1 MSGKFLQC
9 LFQGSLVSETTC
21 SLGFE
26 LSLPRVRFDVLFGR
40 IVHTDLAARL
50 CSQVGVGASSVR
62 CAAPAPPD
70 IRVDTDCAFRDV
82 KAGEGLH
89 DVSGSL

>member
-1 MSGKFLQC
+1 MSGKSLHC
-9 LFQGSLVSETTC
+9 LFQGSLASEMTC
-21 SLGFE
+21 ALGFE
-26 LSLPRVRFDVLFGR
+26 LSSPRVRFDVLFGR
-40 IVHTDLAARL
+40 IVHADLAARL

-70 IRVDTDCAFRDV
+70 IRVDTECELRDV